1 MSGKPVDPPA
11 SRFMSALVILQ
22 AVEKDLLP
30 GVPEHPEI
38 IWDPTAKLMN
48 RIEAGETA
56 DGIFA
61 IDNSISELAERGV
74 VEPDSIVRLV
84 QAEFGIAMAPGM
96 DTPPL
101 RDADDLVAL
110 LLSVPSLCYSGA
122 GASGIYFES
131 LIDRLGIGDA
141 VRSKAMVI
149 PAGLTAT
156 HTATGRATIAIQ
168 QMSELRA
175 VEGVKIA
182 GPFPPDCQQTTD
194 FSAALFARADNRDGA
209 RKFIKLLSSE
219 RARASY
225 VNRGLKLRF

>member
-1 MSGKPVDPPA
+1 MAAKTVGPA
-11 SRFMSALVILQ
+11 ATRFMCALVILQ
-22 AVEKDLLP
+22 AVKEDLLP
-30 GVPEHPEI
+30 GAEEHPEI
-38 IWDPTAKLMN
+38 IWDPTAKLMD

-61 IDNSISELAERGV
+61 IDNSISKLAERGI
-74 VEPDSIVRLV
+74 VEPDSILPLV
-84 QAEFGIAMAPGM
+84 QAEFGIAIAPGM

-110 LLSVPSLCYSGA
+110 LLSVPNLCYSRA

-149 PAGLTAT
+149 PAGLTAEQ
-156 HTATGRATIAIQ
+156 AASGRAAIAIQ

-175 VEGVKIA
+175 VEGVTIA
-182 GPFPPDCQQTTD
+182 GPLPPDCQQTTD
-194 FSAALFARADNRDGA
+194 FSAALFSQADNRDGA
-209 RKFIKLLSSE
+209 RKFIELLSSS
-219 RARASY
+219 RARSSY
-225 VNRGLKLRF
+225 ENRGLKLRF